1 MAKTKERILNVSLAL
16 FNEEGLAN
24 VTLRKIANYMGI
36 SQGNLNYHYKKRVDL
51 IETLYF
57 RFADSVDDKIREII
71 ERDNLNWGYLKVYMS
86 ELIGIFYD
94 SRFLFLDF
102 SFVMRVY
109 PNIRDHYTSI
119 LQKREQEFPGLFGI
133 LSGMKVM
140 KPEEFPGQYLNLYKR
155 IQLLTDFFLS
165 HAEIGNQLDR
175 RKVASNYVQMI
186 ATEIYPYLTEEV
198 QESLL
203 QDFHQS

>member
-1 MAKTKERILNVSLAL
+1 MVKTKEKILNVSLAL
-16 FNEEGLAN
+16 FNQEGLPN

-51 IETLYF
+51 IEALYF
-57 RFADSVDDKIREII
+57 RFADAVDEKLQEII

-102 SFVMRVY
+102 SYVMRDY
-109 PNIRDHYTSI
+109 PNIRDHYKSI
-119 LQKREQEFPGLFGI
+119 LQKREQEFPGLFNI

-140 KPEEFPGQYLNLYKR
+140 RPEEFPGQYLNLYKR
-155 IQLLTDFFLS
+155 IQLQTDFFLS
-165 HAEIGNQLDR
+165 HAEIEDKLDR
-175 RKVASNYVQMI
+175 RKVAHNYVKMI
-186 ATEIYPYLTEEV
+186 STELFPYLTEEV
-198 QESLL
+198 QQSLL
-203 QDFHQS
+203 KDF